1 MQAYFSHF
9 ERVWGNHLNELPID
23 GFRHAIRKMH
33 GADSK
38 LLTRERV
45 DEFFENEPVWQGEVL
60 TFELLDHPQAQRCYA
75 WEVDG
80 RVTAVLG
87 VGPINSALRAVQ
99 ASIMADE
106 PTAG

>member
-1 MQAYFSHF
+1 LAVAGCHCLW
-9 ERVWGNHLNELPID
+9 E
-23 GFRHAIRKMH
+23 
-33 GADSK
+33 
-38 LLTRERV
+38 
-45 DEFFENEPVWQGEVL
+45 GEVL
-60 TFELLDHPQAQRCYA
+60 VFELLDHPEATTCYA

-106 PTAG
+106 QTPEAG